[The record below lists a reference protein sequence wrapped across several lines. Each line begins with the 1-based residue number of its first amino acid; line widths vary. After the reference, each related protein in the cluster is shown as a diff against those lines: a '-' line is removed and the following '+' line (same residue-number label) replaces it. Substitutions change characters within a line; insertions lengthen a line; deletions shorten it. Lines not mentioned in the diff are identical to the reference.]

1 MSWWDTPEGWI
12 LGDRPADI
20 VGRAFDGLDP
30 KPELQ
35 AVLDAVAAASQ
46 GAVRAKLEAG
56 ESLTARPEQ
65 ADPQLVAR
73 LAGVFAK
80 IDQAYQERWE
90 RPARRDEQLATLSFV
105 LSDAERYF
113 ADGAERT
120 LTEFTAG

>member
-1 MSWWDTPEGWI
+1 MSWWDTPEGWM

-20 VGRAFDGLDP
+20 VGRAFDALDP

-35 AVLDAVAAASQ
+35 SVLDAVAAASP
-46 GAVRAKLEAG
+46 GAVRAKLAGG
-56 ESLTARPEQ
+56 ESLTARPES
-65 ADPQLVAR
+65 ADPELVA
-73 LAGVFAK
+73 LLSGVFAQ

-105 LSDAERYF
+105 LSAAERYF
-113 ADGAERT
+113 ADAGERT